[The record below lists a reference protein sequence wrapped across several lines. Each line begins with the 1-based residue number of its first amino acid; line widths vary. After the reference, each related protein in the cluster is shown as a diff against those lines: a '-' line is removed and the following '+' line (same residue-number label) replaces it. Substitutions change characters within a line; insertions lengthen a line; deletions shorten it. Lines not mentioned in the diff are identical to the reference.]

1 MTEHQEAGLARAILD
16 LGEER
21 LGELLSQ
28 LMSNE
33 HFVNAMQNALSSSL
47 SAKRAVDKNVM
58 RALSMINVPTLDDV
72 EELRE
77 KLNALDDVMAQVYQR
92 VQDLHAVA
100 DSRPA
105 DQAAAAPESS
115 APAPPESSAP
125 APAKKPR
132 RKKKSV
138 DE

>member
-1 MTEHQEAGLARAILD
+1 MTEQQEAGLARAILD

-33 HFVNAMQNALSSSL
+33 LFVNAMQNALSSSL
-47 SAKRAVDKNVM
+47 SAKRVVDKNVM

-77 KLNALDDVMAQVYQR
+77 KLNALDDVMAEVYQR
-92 VQDLHAVA
+92 VQELHSVA
-100 DSRPA
+100 DSRTA
-105 DQAAAAPESS
+105 EVATEEAE
-115 APAPPESSAP
+115 APA
-125 APAKKPR
+125 AKKQR
-132 RKKKSV
+132 RKKKSA
-138 DE
+138 D

>member
-33 HFVNAMQNALSSSL
+33 HFVNAMQNALTSSL

-92 VQDLHAVA
+92 VQDLHTVA

-105 DQAAAAPESS
+105 DEAAAPPASS
-115 APAPPESSAP
+115 AAP
-125 APAKKPR
+125 PAKKAR
-132 RKKKSV
+132 RKKKSA

>member
-115 APAPPESSAP
+115 APAP
-125 APAKKPR
+125 AKKPR

>member
-92 VQDLHAVA
+92 VQDLHTVA
-100 DSRPA
+100 DSRPG
-105 DQAAAAPESS
+105 DEAA
-115 APAPPESSAP
+115 APPESSAP
-125 APAKKPR
+125 APAKKAR
-132 RKKKSV
+132 RKKKSA

>member
-1 MTEHQEAGLARAILD
+1 MTEQQEAGLARAILD

-33 HFVNAMQNALSSSL
+33 LFVNAMQNALSSSL
-47 SAKRAVDKNVM
+47 SAKRVVDKNVM

-77 KLNALDDVMAQVYQR
+77 KLNALDDVMAEVYQR
-92 VQDLHAVA
+92 VQELHAVA
-100 DSRPA
+100 DSRAAETTPEQAEPPA
-105 DQAAAAPESS
+105 T
-115 APAPPESSAP
+115 
-125 APAKKPR
+125 KKQR
-132 RKKKSV
+132 RKKKSA
-138 DE
+138 D